1 MNESSKALYE
11 ACLQCKMQPFCVLR
25 NSHCRNIVESKRHF
39 DALGMDADLPTF
51 EVESPITGEK
61 NHDY

>member
-1 MNESSKALYE
+1 MNEATKALYE

-39 DALGMDADLPTF
+39 DDFGMDADLPTF
-51 EVESPITGEK
+51 EAESPICDEK
-61 NHDY
+61 EGIR